1 MAVNKVGTIDDW
13 VRVDTVLASVSD
25 KTGLDTLARGLL
37 RVNPRITVL
46 STGGTFTALHQALG
60 AAAEGGI
67 RAATEGGIRAAGSRL
82 RQVSDYTGQPEMQGG
97 LVKTLDFKIYLGL
110 LSETY
115 NPAHSEDLERT
126 GASAIDMVV
135 VNLYPFEKTVAAPDC
150 TLEDA
155 RATIDIG
162 GPCMVRAAAKN
173 FHRVAVLA
181 DPADYPA
188 VLLELEGNRGAVSLA
203 TRWRLARKAFDLIAR
218 YDAAIAAYLQGE
230 VTPQAPGL
238 YEVRHGA

>member
-13 VRVDTVLASVSD
+13 VRVKTVLASVSD
-25 KTGLDTLARGLL
+25 KTGLEALARGLL
-37 RVNPRITVL
+37 RVNTDVSLL
-46 STGGTFTALHQALG
+46 STGGTFTALQQALG
-60 AAAEGGI
+60 PSAA
-67 RAATEGGIRAAGSRL
+67 SRL

-115 NPAHSEDLERT
+115 NPAHVGDLERT
-126 GASAIDMVV
+126 GAAAIDMVV
-135 VNLYPFEKTVAAPDC
+135 VNLYPFEQTVSSAGA

-155 RATIDIG
+155 RANIDIG

-173 FHRVAVLA
+173 FHRVAVLS

-188 VLLELEGNRGAVSLA
+188 VLQELEGNRGSLCLA
-203 TRWRLARKAFDLIAR
+203 TRWRLAQKAFGLIAR
-218 YDAAIAAYLQGE
+218 YDAAISAYLHGP
-230 VTPQAPGL
+230 VTPRAPGL